1 MCRLLSVPSSFCL
14 NCGPSVFSQLLDFLG
29 FKKANMLH
37 IVYVMEG
44 TPSMEIGTAPC
55 KSTLSYFCH
64 KTQTTHTEWIKTL
77 RNLQMSGFAAKQV
90 CHPLMK

>member
-1 MCRLLSVPSSFCL
+1 
-14 NCGPSVFSQLLDFLG
+14 
-29 FKKANMLH
+29 
-37 IVYVMEG
+37 MEG